1 MKQYRSL
8 TRTAFIGLMLLLSQA
23 YALAQTAG
31 QSDKIARLKVEDP
44 NGFVLTITAVLV
56 VFSALIT
63 LAIVFTSVGKLMQKF
78 SGETAQ
84 QGQAPKKA
92 ESKKPKKVSKN
103 APSEDVSVAISMAL
117 TQELQARSE
126 DVVVAIAM
134 ALREELECQH
144 DEESYCLTIQHRPT
158 QWNAR
163 SQSMRQY
170 DY

>member
-8 TRTAFIGLMLLLSQA
+8 KRTALISIMLLLSQA

-31 QSDKIARLKVEDP
+31 QSEKIARLKAEDP

-78 SGETAQ
+78 SEEK
-84 QGQAPKKA
+84 GQKPKKS
-92 ESKKPKKVSKN
+92 ETKKAKKVSKK
-103 APSEDVSVAISMAL
+103 APSKDESVAISMAL
-117 TQELQARSE
+117 TQELQARSG
-126 DVVVAIAM
+126 DVIAAIAM

-144 DEESYCLTIQHRPT
+144 DEESYCLTIQQRPT